1 MTNEAAIQRYSE
13 LVAAMQE
20 RDQAMRRVEALDK
33 RIAELA
39 GLVPASE
46 TRKPSR
52 KTLSPKDFARG
63 CGI

>member
-1 MTNEAAIQRYSE
+1 MTQESIIQRHSE

-20 RDQAMRRVEALDK
+20 RAQAMQRVAVLDK

-46 TRKPSR
+46 TRKEPR

-63 CGI
+63 CGL

>member
-1 MTNEAAIQRYSE
+1 MTSDLALQRYSE
-13 LVAAMQE
+13 LVAAMRE
-20 RDQAMRRVEALDK
+20 REQVMLRVKALDK

-46 TRKPSR
+46 TRKASK

-63 CGI
+63 CGM

>member
-1 MTNEAAIQRYSE
+1 MTNDPAIQRYSE

-20 RDQAMRRVEALDK
+20 CERVRLHVKVLDK

-46 TRKPSR
+46 TRKTSK

-63 CGI
+63 CGM